1 MIRTVG
7 TIEYQL
13 TYKKVKNLNMRLHAD
28 STIHVSAP
36 KRVPLSEIDRFV
48 ASKEQWI
55 MRAKKRLQNQIV
67 IPKNQHSNEECLAL
81 FTKISDQIYPMFA
94 AQIGEKPE
102 LRVRWMK
109 TRWGVCYPAKHRITL
124 NQQLYEKPLAAIE
137 YIIVHE
143 YMHFLYPNHQKEFH
157 EAMKAAMPDY
167 KIRRNLLK

>member
-1 MIRTVG
+1 M
-7 TIEYQL
+7 
-13 TYKKVKNLNMRLHAD
+13 
-28 STIHVSAP
+28 
-36 KRVPLSEIDRFV
+36 
-48 ASKEQWI
+48 
-55 MRAKKRLQNQIV
+55 
-67 IPKNQHSNEECLAL
+67 